1 MCSFEFCFRYPW
13 RVSRSGIVVWF
24 HNNVAVVFDLNAG
37 CLSDNFNAD
46 KLDDERN
53 FLRQVSW
60 NLRTKAATAMTKAK
74 PKAKPKAATA
84 MSKEEEALASERA
97 AAAMAELLAEEDTA
111 RAKPGLRKGRSSGKA
126 KSG

>member
-1 MCSFEFCFRYPW
+1 
-13 RVSRSGIVVWF
+13 
-24 HNNVAVVFDLNAG
+24 LNAG
-37 CLSDNFNAD
+37 CLSDNFKAD
-46 KLDDERN
+46 KLDDERD
-53 FLRQVSW
+53 FLRKVSW
-60 NLRTKAATAMTKAK
+60 NLRTKAK
-74 PKAKPKAATA
+74 PKPKAAMA

>member
-1 MCSFEFCFRYPW
+1 M
-13 RVSRSGIVVWF
+13 
-24 HNNVAVVFDLNAG
+24 VFDLNAG

-46 KLDDERN
+46 NLFDEIR
-53 FLRQVSW
+53 FLRKISFAA
-60 NLRTKAATAMTKAK
+60 RTK
-74 PKAKPKAATA
+74 PKPKAAMA

>member
-60 NLRTKAATAMTKAK
+60 NLRTKAK
-74 PKAKPKAATA
+74 PKPKPKAAMA